1 MGGVH
6 PTAILE
12 GGVELGSDVEI
23 GPYCVL
29 RGPIR
34 LGDGTRLLASVHLQ
48 GPLRLG
54 EGNLLYP
61 GTCIGFAPQSTST
74 DPARPGPGTEIGDR
88 NTFREAATVH
98 RAMTDAGPTRI
109 GDDNYFM
116 VGSHVGH
123 DARVGSGCILANNAT
138 LGGHTEVG
146 DGAVL
151 GGHAAV
157 HQFCRVGRGAMM
169 SGLVGIT
176 LDLPPFFL
184 ATGHNAATTVNVV
197 GMRRAGMPSQEIAD
211 VRWVHRTL
219 YGSPRGRR
227 AQIEALRERAG
238 RPRVAEYIE
247 FLEASKRGICRGRP
261 DPRR

>member
-1 MGGVH
+1 MAGVH

-12 GGVELGSDVEI
+12 GEVEADADVEV

-34 LGDGTRLLASVHLQ
+34 LGAGTRLLGAVHLQ
-48 GPLRLG
+48 GPLRVG
-54 EGNLLYP
+54 SGNLLYP
-61 GTCIGFAPQSTST
+61 GVCIGFAPQSRAF

-88 NTFREAATVH
+88 NAFREGVTVH
-98 RAMTDAGPTRI
+98 RAMTDAGPTRV
-109 GDDNYFM
+109 GDDNFLM
-116 VGSHVGH
+116 AGSHVGH
-123 DARVGSGCILANNAT
+123 DSRVGSGCVLANGAV
-138 LGGHTEVG
+138 LGGHVEVG

-157 HQFCRVGRGAMM
+157 HQFCRVGRGAMI
-169 SGLVGIT
+169 SGLAGIS

-184 ATGHNAATTVNVV
+184 VTGHNAATTVNLV
-197 GMRRAGMPSQEIAD
+197 GMRRIGMPAEEIAD

-219 YGSPRGRR
+219 YGSAGGKR
-227 AQIEALRERAG
+227 ARIEALRERSH
-238 RPRVAEYIE
+238 RPLVAEYIA